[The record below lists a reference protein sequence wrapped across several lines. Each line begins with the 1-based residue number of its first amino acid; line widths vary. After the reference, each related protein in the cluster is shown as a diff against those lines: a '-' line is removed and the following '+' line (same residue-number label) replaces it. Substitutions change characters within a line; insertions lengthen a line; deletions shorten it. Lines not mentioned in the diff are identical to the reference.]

1 MLRQP
6 AEVGCGWAAP
16 TPHTMLQGRDGK
28 LHVACLHRS
37 CALACFRCPTRLPQ
51 CCSCRPWESC
61 YLLCAPSAA
70 SQVWLKL
77 DPFLPLCPLLR
88 PAERVDFI
96 AEHVAM
102 RAGRAVY
109 LVEVRERAAE
119 AEAARRRALLEAEAA
134 RQARLHRQQEEQAAA
149 REAAELADR
158 WGLARGTAGGA
169 LLGLPNRCEAPMTY
183 CFVLN
188 AVHVAEG

>member
-1 MLRQP
+1 MLTFDPLP
-6 AEVGCGWAAP
+6 A
-16 TPHTMLQGRDGK
+16 M
-28 LHVACLHRS
+28 
-37 CALACFRCPTRLPQ
+37 
-51 CCSCRPWESC
+51 
-61 YLLCAPSAA
+61 
-70 SQVWLKL
+70 
-77 DPFLPLCPLLR
+77 CPLLR

-102 RAGRAVY
+102 RAGRAVH

-158 WGLARGTAGGA
+158 WGRAGGTS
-169 LLGLPNRCEAPMTY
+169 P
-183 CFVLN
+183 
-188 AVHVAEG
+188 